1 MWYFKLELVQ
11 IKNSPL
17 PASFYFESR
26 LLEIPYSLLGY
37 PKFRSSLPARLGP
50 PRGLLV
56 SFPDP
61 PLRDG
66 TRCEAEGLEDLARI
80 IAEIVRI
87 VSRDWD
93 YNYLISVS
101 NILNHGFF

>member
-1 MWYFKLELVQ
+1 MYNSMKIYSTIFCSFLFDLWKEILEYMHFFDVAGQLT
-11 IKNSPL
+11 L
-17 PASFYFESR
+17 
-26 LLEIPYSLLGY
+26 
-37 PKFRSSLPARLGP
+37 
-50 PRGLLV
+50 RGLTYPWGEVV